1 MLCSA
6 GAPMQLIESGKAFVE
21 YFDAIKREY
30 DVCLYYHVQCNTMY
44 MYMYI
49 PVPHTCMC
57 ISVIKFVQ

>member
-1 MLCSA
+1 
-6 GAPMQLIESGKAFVE
+6 MQLIESGKAFVE